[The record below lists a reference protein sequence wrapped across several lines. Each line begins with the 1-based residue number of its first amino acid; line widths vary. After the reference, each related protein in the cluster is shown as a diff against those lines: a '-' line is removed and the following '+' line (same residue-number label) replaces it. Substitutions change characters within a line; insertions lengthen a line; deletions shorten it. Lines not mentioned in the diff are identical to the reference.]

1 MSITQCPHC
10 QTRFRVAPFQ
20 LMAARGLA
28 RCGACLAIF
37 NARHHRSSTSEH
49 HQSREL
55 PAVAAAFGA
64 PLETPVTPG
73 VNVSS
78 LNDSLTVAP
87 EPPVSAAPELKLQEP
102 PQPVLKAEHPP
113 LLLRPAAEVFA
124 DSEAEPHWQW
134 QSRRPT
140 TSWTWPALILGV
152 GIVGLSGLYT
162 SLHFDELAR
171 WEEARPWLNKVC
183 AVVGCQVPLQTD
195 LSQIKSTN
203 LVVQTHPDFKGAL
216 LVEAI
221 LYNRAPFSQPFPIL
235 ELNFTDVNGWPL
247 ANRRFKPA
255 EYLGDDPERAAGMPP
270 QTPIHISMEVLDPG
284 ENAVSYTLSFQPA
297 E

>member
-28 RCGACLAIF
+28 RCGACLAVF

-49 HQSREL
+49 PRLEDL
-55 PAVAAAFGA
+55 PAVAAEFGA
-64 PLETPVTPG
+64 PLEISATSG

-87 EPPVSAAPELKLQEP
+87 EPAVSAVSEPKLQEP
-102 PQPVLKAEHPP
+102 PQPALKVEPPP

-140 TSWTWPALILGV
+140 TSWKWPALILGV

-162 SLHFDELAR
+162 TLHFDELAR

-183 AVVGCQVPLQTD
+183 AVVGCHVPLQTD

-216 LVEAI
+216 LVEAG
-221 LYNRAPFSQPFPIL
+221 LYNRAPFSQPFPVL
-235 ELNFTDVNGWPL
+235 GLNLKGVNGWPL
-247 ANRRFKPA
+247 GNRRF
-255 EYLGDDPERAAGMPP
+255 
-270 QTPIHISMEVLDPG
+270 
-284 ENAVSYTLSFQPA
+284 
-297 E
+297 